1 MKRLIATFAMLFVV
15 PAAAADFVVDSSHT
29 RILFNVTHLGYS
41 TMPGIFRDF
50 DVQLKF
56 DPAAPDQ
63 SAFAVTIKA
72 DSIDM
77 FHDGLNDHLKNADFF
92 DTAHHPTITF
102 TSTKV
107 DMLDATRANVS
118 GTLTLRGKTQ
128 PVTLNVTL
136 NKLGPNPM
144 NQRPR
149 VGFSATTTIDRA
161 AFGMTYGIPMVGG
174 EIPLTI
180 SLEAE
185 VAQ

>member
-1 MKRLIATFAMLFVV
+1 MKHLLATCALLFVV
-15 PAAAADFVVDSSHT
+15 PATAAEFVVDPSHT
-29 RILFNVTHLGYS
+29 RILFNVTHMGYS

-63 SAFAVTIKA
+63 SVLAVTIRA
-72 DSIDM
+72 DSVDM

-92 DTAHHPTITF
+92 DVAHHPTITF
-102 TSTKV
+102 TSSKV
-107 DMLDATRANVS
+107 EMLDATRANVS
-118 GTLTLRGKTQ
+118 GMLTLRGKTQ
-128 PVTLNVTL
+128 SLTLSVDL

-144 NQRPR
+144 NQRQR
-149 VGFSATTTIDRA
+149 VGFGATTTIDRA

-174 EIPLTI
+174 AIPLTL

-185 VAQ
+185 AAE